1 MINKSK
7 MTSTHTLTELN
18 HLPQA
23 EFVAVLGSIYE
34 HSPWVAERAFE
45 KLPAPSMGKLQEV
58 MFDIVLKSTDA
69 ERLTLIRNHP
79 ELAGKEADAGTL
91 TADSQKEQSSA
102 GLNQCSA
109 AELELLRG
117 LNKSY
122 LHKFGFPFVIAVS
135 GLNKHQIIAAMQARL
150 ENSKES
156 EFVTSINEI
165 GKIAQ
170 IRLDAM
176 ING

>member
-1 MINKSK
+1 
-7 MTSTHTLTELN
+7 MTDPHTLSGLN
-18 HLPQA
+18 RLPMA
-23 EFVAVLGSIYE
+23 EFVAILGSIYE

-45 KLPAPSMGKLQEV
+45 NLPVPSLKSLQEI
-58 MFDIVLKSTDA
+58 MFNIVLTSTEA

-91 TADSQKEQSSA
+91 TADSQKEQSRA

-109 AELELLRG
+109 AELELLRS

-122 LHKFGFPFVIAVS
+122 LNKFSFPFVIAVS
-135 GLNKHQIIAAMQARL
+135 GLNKHQIIAAMQTRL
-150 ENSKES
+150 ENDRDI
-156 EFVTSINEI
+156 EFTTSINEI

-170 IRLDAM
+170 IRLDAL
-176 ING
+176 IDG

>member
-1 MINKSK
+1 MPD
-7 MTSTHTLTELN
+7 MTSTYSLTGLN
-18 HLPQA
+18 HLSQA

-45 KLPAPSMGKLQEV
+45 KLPATSIEKLQDI
-58 MFDIVLKSTDA
+58 MFEIVLASSDA
-69 ERLTLIRNHP
+69 KRLTLICNHP

-109 AELELLRG
+109 AELEQLRG

-122 LHKFGFPFVIAVS
+122 MHKFGFPFVIAVS
-135 GLNKHQIIAAMQARL
+135 GLNKHQIIAALQARL

-156 EFVTSINEI
+156 EFITSIIEI
-165 GKIAQ
+165 GKIAR
-170 IRLDAM
+170 IRLDAL
-176 ING
+176 IDV